1 MRNNWILFA
10 KLAAM
15 AAIGGLL
22 VGLIGGLLGLL
33 ISKISDPTGW
43 SDLIDSLGGAIFGYG
58 IGSAVGAYLIHRRN
72 GSSHGFMRALLSS
85 LTGLFAVIF
94 LSEPLHLG
102 ATPVLMWVL
111 LILIPPLVTSGM
123 IHQSNPKEVE

>member
-72 GSSHGFMRALLSS
+72 GGSHGFMRALLSS

>member
-1 MRNNWILFA
+1 MRNNWIFFA

-72 GSSHGFMRALLSS
+72 GGSHGFMRALLSS

-123 IHQSNPKEVE
+123 MHRSNPKEVE

>member
-1 MRNNWILFA
+1 MRNNWIFFA

-72 GSSHGFMRALLSS
+72 GGSHGFMRALLSS

-123 IHQSNPKEVE
+123 IHRSNPKEVE

>member
-72 GSSHGFMRALLSS
+72 GGSHGFMRALLSS

-123 IHQSNPKEVE
+123 MHRSNPKEVE

>member
-123 IHQSNPKEVE
+123 MHRSNPKEVE